1 MGKDRKR
8 ETSQEAMAIIQER
21 NHTAGNEE
29 NSSGDGKKRSDFT
42 LNLTEFAKGLDVGCK
57 TKDDCE
63 G

>member
-1 MGKDRKR
+1 
-8 ETSQEAMAIIQER
+8 MAIIQER
-21 NHTAGNEE
+21 NHIAGNKQ

-42 LNLTEFAKGLDVGCK
+42 LNLTEFAKGLDVECK